1 MASDVDICNLALG
14 FLGDEATVV
23 SIDPPEGSAQADKC
37 ARFYPTA
44 VAACLELHEWSFSI
58 TRTIGNGNVT
68 PPPSAWQY
76 AYAWPADAVR
86 VWAVLPQDSE
96 DINGQEFTVETLSN
110 GSKVIL
116 TNQED
121 AILRYTRLVTDTGRF
136 SPLFVE
142 ALICM
147 LAAKLAGPVLRGK
160 TGVSAAKDAMQQL
173 GVWLA
178 KAQSSDA
185 KQGHSRAFSSYE
197 PDWIRNR

>member
-14 FLGDEATVV
+14 SLGDEATVV

-44 VAACLELHEWSFSI
+44 VSACLELHEWSFSI
-58 TRTIGNGNVT
+58 TRTVGNGNVT

-86 VWAVLPQDSE
+86 VWAVLPPGADDMQ
-96 DINGQEFTVETLSN
+96 GQEFTVETLA
-110 GSKVIL
+110 GGAKVIL
-116 TNQED
+116 TNQAD

-142 ALICM
+142 ALTCM

-160 TGVSAAKDAMQQL
+160 TGISAARDAMQQL
-173 GVWLA
+173 GVWLI
-178 KAQSSDA
+178 KAQQSDA
-185 KQGHSRAFSSYE
+185 RQGRSKATKDFE
-197 PDWIRNR
+197 PDWIKTR